1 MRLKPD
7 TLAMTVCLALLTA
20 LGPLST
26 DMYLPS
32 LPAIARDLQATTGQT
47 QATLSIFLL
56 GFAAGQFVY
65 GPVSD
70 KVGRK
75 PMMLSG
81 LALFVAA
88 SLACMLAPS
97 VEVLT
102 AARFVQ
108 AFGASGPIVLGRA
121 VVRDLYEGARAG
133 RELSRMGTV
142 MGLVPAIAPI
152 GGGLL
157 QDWAGWRSTFAVI
170 VLLGLALG
178 GTVVALLPETLRS
191 RAAAPLSFAAILR
204 GFGSLLRHPAYRVYV
219 ALCSLAYGGLF
230 AFISGSSFVLQGV
243 YGLEELPY
251 AFSFAFTVL
260 GFIAGTLV
268 AQRIVARR
276 GLDGTIGLGVAAMAL
291 GGATMLLLVLSG
303 VPSSLAITAPMAL
316 YTAGVGLT
324 MPQTVAAAMLAF
336 GERAGAASSLLG
348 ICQMTFAA
356 LAGAGVGQALGGSAL
371 PLPFVIAAI
380 GVIALL
386 LFCVSAK
393 VHGG

>member
-1 MRLKPD
+1 
-7 TLAMTVCLALLTA
+7 
-20 LGPLST
+20 
-26 DMYLPS
+26 
-32 LPAIARDLQATTGQT
+32 
-47 QATLSIFLL
+47 
-56 GFAAGQFVY
+56 
-65 GPVSD
+65 
-70 KVGRK
+70 
-75 PMMLSG
+75 
-81 LALFVAA
+81 
-88 SLACMLAPS
+88 
-97 VEVLT
+97 
-102 AARFVQ
+102 
-108 AFGASGPIVLGRA
+108 
-121 VVRDLYEGARAG
+121 
-133 RELSRMGTV
+133 MGTV

-170 VLLGLALG
+170 VLFGLALG
-178 GTVVALLPETLRS
+178 GMVVALLPETLRS

-268 AQRIVARR
+268 AQRTVARR

-291 GGATMLLLVLSG
+291 GGATMLLLVVSG

-316 YTAGVGLT
+316 YTAGFGLT

-356 LAGAGVGQALGGSAL
+356 LVGAGVGQALGGSAL
-371 PLPFVIAAI
+371 PLPFVTAAI

-393 VHGG
+393 VRGG

>member
-75 PMMLSG
+75 PVMLAG

-88 SLACMLAPS
+88 SLACTLAPS

-121 VVRDLYEGARAG
+121 VVRDL
-133 RELSRMGTV
+133 
-142 MGLVPAIAPI
+142 
-152 GGGLL
+152 
-157 QDWAGWRSTFAVI
+157 
-170 VLLGLALG
+170 
-178 GTVVALLPETLRS
+178 
-191 RAAAPLSFAAILR
+191 
-204 GFGSLLRHPAYRVYV
+204 
-219 ALCSLAYGGLF
+219 
-230 AFISGSSFVLQGV
+230 
-243 YGLEELPY
+243 
-251 AFSFAFTVL
+251 
-260 GFIAGTLV
+260 
-268 AQRIVARR
+268 
-276 GLDGTIGLGVAAMAL
+276 
-291 GGATMLLLVLSG
+291 
-303 VPSSLAITAPMAL
+303 
-316 YTAGVGLT
+316 
-324 MPQTVAAAMLAF
+324 
-336 GERAGAASSLLG
+336 
-348 ICQMTFAA
+348 
-356 LAGAGVGQALGGSAL
+356 
-371 PLPFVIAAI
+371 
-380 GVIALL
+380 
-386 LFCVSAK
+386 
-393 VHGG
+393 